1 MKNIRRSAAAL
12 LLSVLF
18 CTAAFCAEKS
28 KNIVILYTNDVHSA
42 VDANIGYAGITAMK
56 NDLREQNKYVLLVDS
71 GDIIQGDPLCTLSK
85 GTDIVDIFNRAG
97 YDYMTLGNHEFDY
110 GLEQLSNF
118 LDRLNVQ
125 CLNCNITYS
134 GTKTNALAKTKPY
147 AIKQLGGKKLAF
159 IGVTTPDTY
168 TSTRPVFFKE
178 NGKTVYSFFGGR
190 RASVEGLA
198 KTVQEYVNEC
208 RRKGADYVIV
218 LSHLGDSESK
228 FNSRLLI
235 RNSYGIDVVLD
246 GHDHHVIPHE
256 ICKNR
261 DNKDVLLTS
270 TGTRFANA
278 GKLTLTPEG
287 KFSSELVS
295 SYAGK
300 DSGVAGYIAALRKK
314 LEERLSKKIG
324 HTAFELSDKD
334 DGGIRLVR
342 NRETGLG
349 NLCADALRAAG
360 NTDMAIINGGGIR
373 NPIPAGDVTLNTLF
387 RVFPFD
393 GRVCAVK
400 ISGKTLLDV
409 LEFSCSQMK
418 KEYKKDGSAA
428 GEFGGFL
435 SVSGVSFCVDLSVP
449 SPVIAD
455 EDRTFREISGKRR
468 VYNVWL
474 TDKSGR
480 KIRKLDENGEYSMA
494 GTDYLLSNGGNGYSM
509 LADCTPLPCEIMS
522 DCGALEKYVTE
533 TLGGKIPNRYKA
545 PEDRIKITYG
555 RE

>member
-1 MKNIRRSAAAL
+1 MNFIKRFAAAL
-12 LLSVLF
+12 LLPIIL

-28 KNIVILYTNDVHSA
+28 NNIVILYTNDVHSA
-42 VDANIGYAGITAMK
+42 VDTNIGYAGITAMK
-56 NDLREQNKYVLLVDS
+56 KDLKEQNRHVLLVDN

-85 GTDIVDIFNRAG
+85 GMDTVDIFNHAG

-110 GLEQLSNF
+110 GLEQLSVF
-118 LDRLNVQ
+118 LDRLAVQ

-147 AIKQLGGKKLAF
+147 AIKQLGGKKIAF

-168 TSTRPVFFKE
+168 TSARPDFFKE

-208 RRKGADYVIV
+208 RRKGADYVIL

-246 GHDHHVIPHE
+246 GHDHHTIPHE

-270 TGTRFANA
+270 TGTRFAYV
-278 GKLTLTPEG
+278 GKLTITPDG

-300 DSGVAGYIAALRKK
+300 DGKVADYIAALRKK
-314 LEERLSKKIG
+314 LEQRLSKKTG
-324 HTAFELSDKD
+324 HTAFELSDRD
-334 DGGIRLVR
+334 TGGIRLVR

-349 NLCADALRAAG
+349 NLCA
-360 NTDMAIINGGGIR
+360 
-373 NPIPAGDVTLNTLF
+373 
-387 RVFPFD
+387 
-393 GRVCAVK
+393 
-400 ISGKTLLDV
+400 
-409 LEFSCSQMK
+409 
-418 KEYKKDGSAA
+418 
-428 GEFGGFL
+428 
-435 SVSGVSFCVDLSVP
+435 
-449 SPVIAD
+449 
-455 EDRTFREISGKRR
+455 
-468 VYNVWL
+468 
-474 TDKSGR
+474 
-480 KIRKLDENGEYSMA
+480 
-494 GTDYLLSNGGNGYSM
+494 
-509 LADCTPLPCEIMS
+509 
-522 DCGALEKYVTE
+522 
-533 TLGGKIPNRYKA
+533 
-545 PEDRIKITYG
+545 
-555 RE
+555 